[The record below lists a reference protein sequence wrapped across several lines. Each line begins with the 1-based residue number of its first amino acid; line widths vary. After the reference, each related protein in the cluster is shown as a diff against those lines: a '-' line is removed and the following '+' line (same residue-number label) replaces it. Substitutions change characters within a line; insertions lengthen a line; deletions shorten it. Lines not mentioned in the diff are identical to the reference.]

1 MVQAKIVGATH
12 IGLLVVCRE
21 KWGLLQW
28 CREQRTPAG
37 FFWFTS
43 LRSTHSSIMLRG
55 KKPDHLNDIYV
66 NIYHDHLKL
75 GSTSTTCP
83 FLRKPT
89 LGQCALAFQVCE
101 ELIDPGV
108 NSVSETTES
117 NQCHRAEHPKVRI
130 SVAESGSINGRNF
143 GIIRMR
149 ASKSVTFGLSG
160 WSGWDPTSP
169 MQHLD
174 PEEMPSAR
182 WCRWIPLNDAFNK
195 YIHVYHLGV
204 VWYLPPIYGN
214 SFGMVFVEFPR
225 AVRPHGAVPPRFSG
239 QGPGHMGCPPPRVS
253 NEFQWFV
260 NHRKLSIV

>member
-1 MVQAKIVGATH
+1 
-12 IGLLVVCRE
+12 
-21 KWGLLQW
+21 
-28 CREQRTPAG
+28 
-37 FFWFTS
+37 
-43 LRSTHSSIMLRG
+43 MLRG

-182 WCRWIPLNDAFNK
+182 
-195 YIHVYHLGV
+195 
-204 VWYLPPIYGN
+204 
-214 SFGMVFVEFPR
+214 
-225 AVRPHGAVPPRFSG
+225 
-239 QGPGHMGCPPPRVS
+239 
-253 NEFQWFV
+253 
-260 NHRKLSIV
+260 